1 MEVLSISDRIYR
13 SVLCRAIVDTGLED
27 AQARADVCREVVA
40 YLTSEDAQARL
51 DMALM
56 LPAREDM
63 RLYVSGGDM
72 TALETAYLGSAE
84 FEALFD

>member
-1 MEVLSISDRIYR
+1 
-13 SVLCRAIVDTGLED
+13 
-27 AQARADVCREVVA
+27 
-40 YLTSEDAQARL
+40 
-51 DMALM
+51 MALM

-84 FEALFD
+84 FESLFD